1 MNLNPLLRALQAVE
15 YVTCGLFTPPSSPPS
30 YFPPHLALI
39 HPYLLLIHVYPSCA
53 LQNVNYWRAIT
64 ETTKATT

>member
-1 MNLNPLLRALQAVE
+1 LLPLLS
-15 YVTCGLFTPPSSPPS
+15 TS

-53 LQNVNYWRAIT
+53 LLNVNC
-64 ETTKATT
+64 